1 MNQNTRFHSCNNRY
15 TTYNRV
21 LYTNFLTQVEEFC
34 KTVYANHLNHP
45 NEGVYLIWSWDW
57 MSSSPPHEETSS
69 WHEADNFTGSDIA
82 HDDTTEEEEEPSLY
96 TVRFKCIGATRDRG
110 HQSSLEK
117 ANELMLTGKDVSV
130 DLFFE
135 PTNPVDAKAI
145 AFKCLLDDN
154 KWHRIGYVVKE
165 ALDDVH
171 SALDSN

>member
-1 MNQNTRFHSCNNRY
+1 M
-15 TTYNRV
+15 
-21 LYTNFLTQVEEFC
+21 
-34 KTVYANHLNHP
+34 
-45 NEGVYLIWSWDW
+45 
-57 MSSSPPHEETSS
+57 
-69 WHEADNFTGSDIA
+69 
-82 HDDTTEEEEEPSLY
+82 Y

-110 HQSSLEK
+110 HQSALEK

-165 ALDDVH
+165 AN
-171 SALDSN
+171 SALDLNQITETRLAWVKYRIDFKYSGPGFYAAVDITRKVVGLLWCVVQPVPDD